1 MDTRAK
7 RSKRFVI
14 LLAGAIVTTLLFLL
28 STVFQLRRLDAP
40 LDVSI
45 VGCLNARLWTR
56 AGLVHAGASFTW
68 SIDFADPNAAS
79 TNQRLHRSPQTIVAR
94 SWHAGF
100 EYFPGAHTE
109 LHETDRWISTIGI
122 DGFLNQ
128 SNTYFSVGV
137 FGLYPSVLMWLL
149 VWLCRGKRIPAGHC
163 PTCGYDLRADTRSLP
178 GMRDDP
184 RRVESVRR
192 AGLLSL
198 LLKAIKLHVLR
209 IADRITG

>member
-28 STVFQLRRLDAP
+28 STVFAFG
-40 LDVSI
+40 VSTDRSTFLSWDSSTP
-45 VGCLNARLWTR
+45 GF
-56 AGLVHAGASFTW
+56 GLVQVLFIYGQFHLV
-68 SIDFADPNAAS
+68 IDFADPNAPS
-79 TNQRLHRSPQTIVAR
+79 TKQRLHRPPQLFAPR
-94 SWHAGF
+94 SWHAGI
-100 EYFPGAHTE
+100 EYAPGVRTD
-109 LHETDRWISTIGI
+109 LRETDRWISTIGI

-163 PTCGYDLRADTRSLP
+163 PTCGYDLRATPDRCP
-178 GMRDDP
+178 ECGMI
-184 RRVESVRR
+184 R
-192 AGLLSL
+192 AG
-198 LLKAIKLHVLR
+198 
-209 IADRITG
+209 